1 MFTLRKGVE
10 ELAKQIGLGIER
22 GKVYIYMHMN
32 LIYMH
37 LYTDS
42 ES

>member
-22 GKVYIYMHMN
+22 GKVYIYAYEFN
-32 LIYMH
+32 LYAPLH
-37 LYTDS
+37 
-42 ES
+42 